1 MRRRTGFALAAH
13 CPPDVNVPR
22 YFASPEG
29 YTRLVMQVR
38 ATAERRGWAASDRA
52 SMANGLSLAEREQYV
67 RWWREQS
74 GLSERELSE
83 IATGVWADRLDTPS
97 SGESAWDAE
106 AA

>member
-1 MRRRTGFALAAH
+1 
-13 CPPDVNVPR
+13 
-22 YFASPEG
+22 
-29 YTRLVMQVR
+29 
-38 ATAERRGWAASDRA
+38 
-52 SMANGLSLAEREQYV
+52 MANGLSLAEREQYV